1 MTKNKKG
8 KGFSHR
14 KQSPFVSLDIGLIKS
29 PLFRSLKPCSKSV
42 LLELM
47 AQYNGHNN
55 GNLCAPKAYANKW
68 QISATTLYKAI
79 RELEEKQLII
89 KTRRGLFANGGVSCA
104 LYAISW
110 LPIDYCD
117 GLELDTSYIKK
128 IYKSTH
134 QLKQIEL

>member
-8 KGFSHR
+8 KGFSYR

-68 QISATTLYKAI
+68 QISSTTLYKAI
-79 RELEEKQLII
+79 RELEEQQLII
-89 KTRRGLFANGGVSCA
+89 KTRRGLFANGGVCCA

-128 IYKSTH
+128 IYKSIH

>member
-29 PLFRSLKPCSKSV
+29 PIFRSLKLCSKIV

-55 GNLCAPKAYANKW
+55 GNLCAPKAYASKW
-68 QISATTLYKAI
+68 QISSTTLYKAI
-79 RELEEKQLII
+79 RELEEK
-89 KTRRGLFANGGVSCA
+89 
-104 LYAISW
+104 
-110 LPIDYCD
+110 
-117 GLELDTSYIKK
+117 
-128 IYKSTH
+128 
-134 QLKQIEL
+134 

>member
-8 KGFSHR
+8 KSFSHR

-29 PLFRSLKPCSKSV
+29 SLFRSLKPCSKRV
-42 LLELM
+42 ILELM
-47 AQYNGHNN
+47 AQYNWHNN

-68 QISATTLYKAI
+68 QISATSLYKAI
-79 RELEEKQLII
+79 KELEEKQLII
-89 KTRRGLFANGGVSCA
+89 ITRQRLFANGGVSCA
-104 LYAISW
+104 LNAISW

-117 GLELDTSYIKK
+117 GLELDITYIKK